1 MDKNS
6 NFYTVYI
13 CTYWIRL
20 GLYIC
25 LIDYFLMGLSYFYF
39 KLDIPWY
46 YYIAQ
51 IIPGTIYFF
60 YMEYSMISSYKLRKR
75 TYLFIRKLLIAISSI
90 LFSSIILF
98 FPFKFLFLTN
108 RSKPVGIL
116 TSCIPHFLQS
126 IC

>member
-1 MDKNS
+1 MNKDS

-13 CTYWIRL
+13 CTLWIRL

-39 KLDIPWY
+39 KLNISWY

-51 IIPGTIYFF
+51 IIPGTLFFF

-75 TYLFIRKLLIAISSI
+75 TYLFFFFFLKENKEPKYLVLCFMSGSFCVLVCIRSLDC
-90 LFSSIILF
+90 F
-98 FPFKFLFLTN
+98 FF
-108 RSKPVGIL
+108 
-116 TSCIPHFLQS
+116 
-126 IC
+126 